1 MLIKAKKKD
10 ATAEVWL
17 SGELD
22 HHSAPAVKRRLDDII
37 SSGATKIILD
47 LSGLRFMDSS
57 GIGVLLGRYQRVKT
71 AGGSIGVRNASKQ
84 VDKVFRI
91 AGLYKIIEKK

>member
-47 LSGLRFMDSS
+47 LSGLKFMDSS
-57 GIGVLLGRYQRVKT
+57 GIGVLLGRYQRVKA